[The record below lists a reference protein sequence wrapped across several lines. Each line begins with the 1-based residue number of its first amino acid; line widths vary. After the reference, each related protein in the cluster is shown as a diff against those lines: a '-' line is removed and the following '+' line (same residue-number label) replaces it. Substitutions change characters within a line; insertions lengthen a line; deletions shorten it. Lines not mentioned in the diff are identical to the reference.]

1 MWDKLLLWLEGYRS
15 AHYVNVILLFFF
27 LDRFSP
33 VLGQSSES
41 SPSPKIV
48 SVLEKF
54 CVRNFVSIGLKLH
67 WRPIV
72 TPHDFLLQTL
82 QFRLVVKELTKGL
95 CWLSGQFQ
103 ALIEFNSVTE
113 AEIAKL
119 VQRML
124 LLWLPCLTHC
134 EDKCMT
140 VQVLHCNSI
149 SFHFPQTLDGQN
161 IYNSCCT
168 LHLEYSKLTTL
179 TVKFNNDKSKWVY
192 ICLCLIL
199 IHLSLEILPK
209 TLVMS
214 LKPFCG
220 HCLAIKNSNNIMYR

>member
-1 MWDKLLLWLEGYRS
+1 MCLQFLPVMWDKLLLWLEGYRS

-54 CVRNFVSIGLKLH
+54 CARNFVSIGLKLH

-124 LLWLPCLTHC
+124 LLWLPCLTHY
-134 EDKCMT
+134 EDKIMYDC
-140 VQVLHCNSI
+140 I
-149 SFHFPQTLDGQN
+149 S
-161 IYNSCCT
+161 
-168 LHLEYSKLTTL
+168 TTL
-179 TVKFNNDKSKWVY
+179 
-192 ICLCLIL
+192 
-199 IHLSLEILPK
+199 
-209 TLVMS
+209 
-214 LKPFCG
+214 
-220 HCLAIKNSNNIMYR
+220 

>member
-1 MWDKLLLWLEGYRS
+1 M
-15 AHYVNVILLFFF
+15 I
-27 LDRFSP
+27 
-33 VLGQSSES
+33 
-41 SPSPKIV
+41 
-48 SVLEKF
+48 
-54 CVRNFVSIGLKLH
+54 
-67 WRPIV
+67 
-72 TPHDFLLQTL
+72 FLLQTL

-124 LLWLPCLTHC
+124 LLWLPCLTHY

-192 ICLCLIL
+192 ILYV
-199 IHLSLEILPK
+199 
-209 TLVMS
+209 T
-214 LKPFCG
+214 G
-220 HCLAIKNSNNIMYR
+220 YCLANKKSNNKRLFTSKFCCFFFMEVNSNLKILDFSGIRIHGLCIYSITIHFNFLQSCPFYDNIFLL

>member
-1 MWDKLLLWLEGYRS
+1 MWDKLLLWMKGYRS

-48 SVLEKF
+48 SALEKF
-54 CVRNFVSIGLKLH
+54 CAQNFVAVEVKLH
-67 WRPIV
+67 WHPIV
-72 TPHDFLLQTL
+72 TPDDFLLQTL

-124 LLWLPCLTHC
+124 LLHGFLVW
-134 EDKCMT
+134 
-140 VQVLHCNSI
+140 
-149 SFHFPQTLDGQN
+149 
-161 IYNSCCT
+161 
-168 LHLEYSKLTTL
+168 
-179 TVKFNNDKSKWVY
+179 
-192 ICLCLIL
+192 LIL
-199 IHLSLEILPK
+199 KMNVWLYKYYTVTAFLFTFLRH
-209 TLVMS
+209 
-214 LKPFCG
+214 
-220 HCLAIKNSNNIMYR
+220 

>member
-1 MWDKLLLWLEGYRS
+1 MWDKLLLWLEGYHS
-15 AHYVNVILLFFF
+15 AHYVNVILLFFLF

-48 SVLEKF
+48 SALETF
-54 CVRNFVSIGLKLH
+54 CAQNFVSIEGKLH
-67 WRPIV
+67 WHPIV

-82 QFRLVVKELTKGL
+82 HFRLVVKELTKGL

-124 LLWLPCLTHC
+124 LLWLPCLTHF

-192 ICLCLIL
+192 ICLSLIL
-199 IHLSLEILPK
+199 IHLSLEISPK

-214 LKPFCG
+214 LKPFCS
-220 HCLAIKNSNNIMYR
+220 HCLTIKKSNNKM